1 MKETPVGISVNGSL
15 SDHFTSIYKTY
26 LPNTQ
31 AWTGND
37 IFQTVHIMRKVLPQ
51 TDLPT

>member
-1 MKETPVGISVNGSL
+1 VKVIPGDISVNGSL

-31 AWTGND
+31 AWTGNV
-37 IFQTVHIMRKVLPQ
+37 TLRTAHIIRKVL
-51 TDLPT
+51 TKIH